1 MNVTRRNSNGTS
13 NSKKDLL
20 TPGLNR
26 ALMIG
31 DSTNLQLK
39 TQGNSYLLKALWLV
53 TSSKSHKLRDL
64 V

>member
-1 MNVTRRNSNGTS
+1 MNATRRNSNS
-13 NSKKDLL
+13 ANANKKDVI

-26 ALMIG
+26 ALMMG
-31 DSTNLQLK
+31 DSTNQQLK
-39 TQGNSYLLKALWLV
+39 TKNNSYLLKALWLV